1 MGSEGSN
8 PSLSASLDRD
18 PRPWHAADVRRAEDL
33 RSRFALA
40 LAGSLLA
47 SCASHRELLVESDPP
62 GASVRIDEKL
72 VGETPYKSE
81 FEAFGTRRVTLYK
94 EGFRPWS
101 HAVKLK
107 APWYAWFPF
116 DLFSEVLIPVGW
128 TYEKR
133 LHVKLEPESGPVTQP
148 DLEKVLQEAEAL
160 RKAGPEG
167 PRRKPPPE
175 PPQ

>member
-18 PRPWHAADVRRAEDL
+18 PSPWHAARVTRAAHFG
-33 RSRFALA
+33 SRFAIAIAATLPPA
-40 LAGSLLA
+40 
-47 SCASHRELLVESDPP
+47 CASHRELLVESDPP

-101 HAVKLK
+101 NAVKLK

-116 DLFSEVLIPVGW
+116 DFLSEVLFPVGW

-133 LHVKLEPESGPVTQP
+133 VHVKLEPESGPVTQP
-148 DLEKVLQEAEAL
+148 DLEKVLKEAEAL

-167 PRRKPPPE
+167 PRGKPPPE